1 MTASTTTATVRELW
15 PLLFVEDLPRSLE
28 FYRDRLGFETVAEAQ
43 ADGRVFWCRLRRG
56 GASIMLQQAEAE
68 DGPAEGRGRGVALYL
83 VCDDVD
89 ALRQEFVARGMSLRE
104 PEIAP
109 YGMKQLTVPDPDGYA
124 VCFECPV

>member
-1 MTASTTTATVRELW
+1 MTVSPSTATVRELW

-28 FYRDRLGFETVAEAQ
+28 FYRDRLGFETAGEAQ

-68 DGPAEGRGRGVALYL
+68 DGPAQSRGRGVALYL

-89 ALRQEFVARGMSLRE
+89 ALRQEFVDRGVALGE
-104 PEIAP
+104 PEITE
-109 YGMKQLTVPDPDGYA
+109 YGMKQVFVPDPDGYS
-124 VCFECPV
+124 VCFESPV